1 MTHQKVRKA
10 ILPVAGWGT
19 RFLPA
24 TKTMPKEMLCVVDK
38 PVIQYAVEEALAAG
52 IEEIIFVTGRGK
64 EVIENHFD
72 RSYELEDLLER
83 QGKLDKLAS
92 IKNVVLEE
100 GKMFYTRQSRRL
112 GLGHAVLCARPLIGD
127 EPFAVILPDDIMV
140 SNEGGSVLE
149 EMVNVYNKTQS
160 PVVLAMEVP
169 EEKTQRYGV
178 LDTAGA
184 PLTED
189 GTVTAV
195 GFVEKPKSNPPSNL
209 AIMGRYILPPRV
221 FDFLAEKQVGAGGE
235 IQLTDAMHKL
245 AQEQAFTGYKLNGLR
260 LDCGDKP
267 GYIMAQI
274 YMAMQQ
280 EGLRE
285 SVIKFIKNMDI
296 PELQENA
303 RKAG

>member
-1 MTHQKVRKA
+1 MTPAKVRKA

-72 RSYELEDLLER
+72 RNFELEDLLEK
-83 QGKLDKLAS
+83 QGKMNKLKS
-92 IKNVVLEE
+92 IKHVVLEE

-112 GLGHAVLCARPLIGD
+112 GLGHAVLCARPFIGD

-140 SNEGGSVLE
+140 SHAGESVLK
-149 EMVNVYNKTQS
+149 EMVDVYEANNT
-160 PVVLAMEVP
+160 PVVLSLKVSDEDT
-169 EEKTQRYGV
+169 KRYGV
-178 LDTAGA
+178 LDTAGSD
-184 PLTED
+184 LSSD
-189 GTVTAV
+189 GTVSV
-195 GFVEKPKSNPPSNL
+195 QGFVEKPKTNPPSNL
-209 AIMGRYILPPRV
+209 AIMGRYILTPRV

-245 AQEQAFTGYKLNGLR
+245 AGEQGFTGYRLNGLR

-274 YMAMQQ
+274 YMAMQD
-280 EGLRE
+280 EELRG
-285 SVIKFIKNMDI
+285 SVTQFIKSLDLA
-296 PELQENA
+296 EL
-303 RKAG
+303 K